1 MFLITLFL
9 NILAGIKPFVT
20 IYHWDIPQALDDE
33 YGSFLSPRIM

>member
-1 MFLITLFL
+1 MIFKQTC
-9 NILAGIKPFVT
+9 AGIKPFVT